1 MSTVMPS
8 SHPNSGT
15 PLLRAEDLRWLACPI
30 CHSSLALESTAVR
43 CTGCT
48 RSYPVEDGIPVL
60 LASRAILDP
69 HMHF

>member
-1 MSTVMPS
+1 M
-8 SHPNSGT
+8 
-15 PLLRAEDLRWLACPI
+15 LRAEELRWLACPI
-30 CHSSLALESTAVR
+30 CHSSLALETSAVR

-60 LASRAILDP
+60 LASRSILDA